1 MKLYETIIKLKD
13 VIENIFSSAIKTNAI
28 VTTANQSPVVS
39 QTVETPDFEKMTK
52 AEIDEWA
59 TSNLGIY
66 LDRRFTKV
74 KMIAELKKHL

>member
-1 MKLYETIIKLKD
+1 MKLYEKVIKLKD
-13 VIENIFSSAIKTNAI
+13 AIEKILSSAIKTNAI

-39 QTVETPDFEKMTK
+39 KKVETPDFEKMTK

-59 TSNLGIY
+59 ASKLGIE
-66 LDRRFTKV
+66 LDRRVTKA